1 MQILDPKRIE
11 GEKEITVNLT
21 EGCFFFFSALNSEYK
36 LNQTVKL
43 DICLVT
49 ILNTWSVSFAFLVP
63 PLLPQK
69 NCKIRLFEVLF
80 SGLFSWTFEGTDLII
95 G

>member
-1 MQILDPKRIE
+1 MKNANIGSQKDREEK

-49 ILNTWSVSFAFLVP
+49 S
-63 PLLPQK
+63 
-69 NCKIRLFEVLF
+69 
-80 SGLFSWTFEGTDLII
+80 
-95 G
+95 

>member
-1 MQILDPKRIE
+1 MKNANIGSQKDRGGEK

-49 ILNTWSVSFAFLVP
+49 SYMVCVFCILV
-63 PLLPQK
+63 PLLPQ
-69 NCKIRLFEVLF
+69 NP
-80 SGLFSWTFEGTDLII
+80 TFGVFHLKTLT
-95 G
+95 

>member
-1 MQILDPKRIE
+1 MKNANIGSQKDRGEK

-49 ILNTWSVSFAFLVP
+49 SSTWSVSFAFWCFCCHKIQ
-63 PLLPQK
+63 LLGVS
-69 NCKIRLFEVLF
+69 I
-80 SGLFSWTFEGTDLII
+80 
-95 G
+95 

>member
-49 ILNTWSVSFAFLVP
+49 ILHGLCLLHFWCLLCYHKRTAKSDFLRFYF
-63 PLLPQK
+63 LGYFLG
-69 NCKIRLFEVLF
+69 NFDGI
-80 SGLFSWTFEGTDLII
+80 DLII

>member
-1 MQILDPKRIE
+1 MKNANIGSQKDRG
-11 GEKEITVNLT
+11 GEKGGKEITVNLT

-49 ILNTWSVSFAFLVP
+49 SYMVCVFCILV
-63 PLLPQK
+63 PLLPQ
-69 NCKIRLFEVLF
+69 NP
-80 SGLFSWTFEGTDLII
+80 TFGVFHLKTLT
-95 G
+95 

>member
-1 MQILDPKRIE
+1 MKNANIGYQKDRGGEK

-49 ILNTWSVSFAFLVP
+49 SYMVCVFCILV
-63 PLLPQK
+63 PLLPQ
-69 NCKIRLFEVLF
+69 NP
-80 SGLFSWTFEGTDLII
+80 TFRGFHLKTLT
-95 G
+95 

>member
-1 MQILDPKRIE
+1 MKNANIGSQKDRGEK

-49 ILNTWSVSFAFLVP
+49 SYTTWSVSFAFWCFCCHKIQ
-63 PLLPQK
+63 LLGVS
-69 NCKIRLFEVLF
+69 I
-80 SGLFSWTFEGTDLII
+80 
-95 G
+95 